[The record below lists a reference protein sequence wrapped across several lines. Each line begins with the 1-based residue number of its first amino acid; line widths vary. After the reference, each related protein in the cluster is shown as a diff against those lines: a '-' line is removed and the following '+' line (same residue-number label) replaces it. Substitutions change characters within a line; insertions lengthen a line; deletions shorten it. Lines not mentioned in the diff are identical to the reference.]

1 MPVNNFEKF
10 KAMTLDEL
18 ANFLD
23 EFGQFDDSPWLRWFD
38 CRYCNKCEPIKCTV
52 SKDSEL
58 FPGQTIECA
67 YCELNDRC
75 KFFPKIKGIPDNK
88 EIIRIWLNQ
97 EVENDRKTA
106 TKFCK

>member
-1 MPVNNFEKF
+1 MNNFEKF
-10 KAMTLDEL
+10 KAMTSDEL

-38 CRYCNKCEPIKCTV
+38 HHYCNKCESITCTV
-52 SKDSEL
+52 SKDSKL

-88 EIIRIWLNQ
+88 EIIKIWLNQ
-97 EVENDRKTA
+97 EEWYNVK
-106 TKFCK
+106 K